1 MSADAPSGITP
12 TRATAADAARDAPP
26 RAAVAPD
33 GPIRPRFKEST
44 GKKGRPELSHARV
57 ETQEDYDAWRAA
69 LNALVNSD
77 DNDLAARRMQ
87 QLPAPSDVGTALALN
102 TAVAA
107 LEAIGPRDHVEL
119 MFATQMLHAHDLAV
133 RCFAAANRDGI
144 SYHVA
149 EIETRRAARCIAAF
163 AASALALQRYRTP
176 PSPAV
181 SVGDVTVNAGGQA
194 IVGRVT
200 APGRLP
206 VAAETPR
213 AANASWPSTS

>member
-1 MSADAPSGITP
+1 MPRGGARRAAEADGTPATPAPDETTTTHGG
-12 TRATAADAARDAPP
+12 ALGTAVAPP
-26 RAAVAPD
+26 R
-33 GPIRPRFKEST
+33 GPVRPRFLETT
-44 GKKGRPELSHARV
+44 GKGGKPELSPV
-57 ETQEDYDAWRAA
+57 PTTQGEYDGWRAA
-69 LNALVNSD
+69 LNALLGTD

-87 QLPAPSDVGTALALN
+87 QLPAPPDVGTALALN

-149 EIETRRAARCIAAF
+149 EIETRRAARCVAAF
-163 AASALALQRYRTP
+163 AAAAAALQRHRAP
-176 PSPAV
+176 PYPTAV

-194 IVGRVT
+194 IVGT
-200 APGRLP
+200 
-206 VAAETPR
+206 VAAPPR
-213 AANASWPSTS
+213 PGVAACR